1 MLQGP
6 APSCFWVF
14 SGICVLWD
22 FIFIFFMSFLW
33 VIEKSLQKTLL
44 TNQLELKECGVS
56 GGHTIVGLLLE
67 PNPAALRER
76 GLACSLSLPSSWPS
90 VPALQA
96 PLLPRHSCVL
106 AFECLWRCP

>member
-1 MLQGP
+1 
-6 APSCFWVF
+6 
-14 SGICVLWD
+14 
-22 FIFIFFMSFLW
+22 MSFLW

-56 GGHTIVGLLLE
+56 GATPLPVGLLLE

-76 GLACSLSLPSSWPS
+76 GLTCSLSLPSSRP
-90 VPALQA
+90 

-106 AFECLWRCP
+106 AS